1 MVAEISSGKDKPYF
15 EADLGRIKYRRF
27 EETVSDEELVW
38 HRDENDRRITI
49 VEGKGWKLQLDN
61 ELPEELIEG
70 QSYFIT
76 AFEYH
81 RLVKGQGPLI
91 IEVTEEI

>member
-1 MVAEISSGKDKPYF
+1 MTKPYT
-15 EADLGRIKYRRF
+15 ETIIEQHGTEDKYVIRTF
-27 EETVSDEELVW
+27 TDSIEEELVW

-91 IEVTEEI
+91 IEVTEEV